1 MAGLTLPITCSLASL
16 SCLPLLLWRSVVS
29 GAMLLPII
37 FIMAFPGDIMKHGLI
52 IHQTKYFIFMLL
64 NSRAAACLQ
73 FIWVMVCIPNHRD
86 LVFLCAVKASMQK
99 SIMSLKL
106 GFFSFLSIINAF
118 HTTWSSGCSTDL
130 HHRCDIEGWHLGYR
144 CSTTEALLR
153 HCLTADVHR
162 QQVGSCS

>member
-106 GFFSFLSIINAF
+106 GFFSFFLQLMHFILPEAAVAVQISITGVTSKAGILVTDAAPRKLF
-118 HTTWSSGCSTDL
+118 FVTVWRLMSISS
-130 HHRCDIEGWHLGYR
+130 R
-144 CSTTEALLR
+144 
-153 HCLTADVHR
+153 
-162 QQVGSCS
+162 